1 MSTNVYADVKNLTAK
16 LNGLKLNA
24 AIAERDGDTGGCA
37 FWLRRAQGAAAELAD
52 ARERLAAI
60 DGGVAQ

>member
-1 MSTNVYADVKNLTAK
+1 MSTNAYADVENLTAK

-24 AIAERDGDTGGCA
+24 AIAKRDDDAGAYA
-37 FWLRRAQGAAAELAD
+37 FWLKRAQGAAAELAD

-60 DGGVAQ
+60 DGGVA